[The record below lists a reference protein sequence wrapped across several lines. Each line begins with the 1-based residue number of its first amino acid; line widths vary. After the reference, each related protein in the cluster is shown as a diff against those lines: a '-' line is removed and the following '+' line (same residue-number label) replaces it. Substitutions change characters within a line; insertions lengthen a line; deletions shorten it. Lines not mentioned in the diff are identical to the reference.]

1 MTMIVRPARKGLTLV
16 ETLVVIGIIAI
27 VVAFTIPAVMSAR
40 EAARR
45 TQCLNNLKQLL
56 LATNLHL
63 EQKNYYPREENGYS
77 AFVLML
83 PFLEQPAL
91 FNAFNLTTSR
101 DDFSGPNDVNYTAYS
116 TDVSTF
122 VCPSEF
128 APDTAFGRSSYG
140 GNLGT
145 GVGKYLRPDNGPFAS
160 SSLDPKIRDSLIR
173 DGLANTVAI
182 SEFCQ
187 TNGPK
192 TPRTGRA
199 VFQLGAYGAGQFDAM
214 IADCQNVDVNSQA
227 MSRIIRG
234 FCWAFAGLDDTLY
247 DHNIPPNGHACACHG
262 GATAGAWTASSH
274 HNGGVNCAH
283 LDGHV
288 SYVRDGIAIAAWRA
302 LGTMAGGEIVSD
314 QSP

>member
-1 MTMIVRPARKGLTLV
+1 MIVRMVRKGLTLV
-16 ETLVVIGIIAI
+16 ETLVVIVIIAT
-27 VVAFTIPAVMSAR
+27 VAAITIPAVMSAR

-45 TQCLNNLKQLL
+45 TQCLNNLKQLS

-101 DDFSGPNDVNYTAYS
+101 DIFSGPNDVNYTAYS
-116 TDVSTF
+116 TKVSTF

-128 APDTAFGRSSYG
+128 TQDTAFGRSSYG

-145 GVGKYLRPDNGPFAS
+145 GVGKHLRPDNGPFAS
-160 SSLDPKIRDSLIR
+160 SLLDPKIRDSMIR

-199 VFQLGAYGAGQFDAM
+199 VFQLGEYGAGQFDAM
-214 IADCQNVDVNSQA
+214 IADCQNFDVNSQA
-227 MSRIIRG
+227 MSRIFRG
-234 FCWAFAGLDDTLY
+234 FCWAFDGLDNTSY
-247 DHNIPPNGHACACHG
+247 DHNIPPNGHACSSYG
-262 GATAGAWTASSH
+262 LTAGACTASSY
-274 HNGGVNCAH
+274 HNSGVNCAH

-288 SYVRDGIAIAAWRA
+288 SFVRDGISIAAWRA
-302 LGTMAGGEIVSD
+302 LGTMAGSEIVSD
-314 QSP
+314 